1 MLWLAGLI
9 GIVGAGAASVVITP
23 AETDQPDDDETNAPE
38 PEVDHGNLLDHIA
51 GLKAGGSSQLDTL
64 VSDLD
69 ALGDRHSESFANTLD
84 PHEQEVEAAWPEH
97 SLVPFPELPLE
108 GTAEQISLGDWI
120 TEGKPAEAVDYDA
133 VKDSLVLVWDDLD
146 GPAEEPEVH
155 VETDPF
161 DDEVKHVVMNES
173 SVAEVYDDPDLS
185 TGDITMIP
193 LSSALIVGLEPA

>member
-69 ALGDRHSESFANTLD
+69 ALGNRHSESFVTTFE
-84 PHEQEVEAAWPEH
+84 PHEQEFQAAWPERT
-97 SLVPFPELPLE
+97 LVPFTELPLE
-108 GTAEQISLGDWI
+108 GTTEQINLGDWI
-120 TEGKPAEAVDYDA
+120 TEGKPAEA
-133 VKDSLVLVWDDLD
+133 
-146 GPAEEPEVH
+146 
-155 VETDPF
+155 
-161 DDEVKHVVMNES
+161 
-173 SVAEVYDDPDLS
+173 S
-185 TGDITMIP
+185 TMTP
-193 LSSALIVGLEPA
+193 